1 MRDNRFYLEAGDL
14 EALSGAL
21 ASAGDRSGRV
31 VDRFLKESGGAEI
44 QRRIVDRLPVSGRH
58 WKGKPPG
65 ARQARP
71 FRQQFAPLAVTI
83 STQPAYRY
91 LYFPDD
97 GGNTRRHRG
106 NQQFMLR
113 GAEAAKP
120 AILEGILG
128 ALTESIL
135 EERT

>member
-1 MRDNRFYLEAGDL
+1 MSDNRFYLDAEDL
-14 EALSGAL
+14 EALSGAM
-21 ASAGDRSGRV
+21 ASAGERSGLV
-31 VDRFLKESGGAEI
+31 VDRFLEESGGAEI
-44 QRRIVDRLPVSGRH
+44 QHQIMDRLPVSGRR

-65 ARQARP
+65 AKQTRP

-83 STQPAYRY
+83 YTQPAYRY

-97 GGNTRRHRG
+97 GGNTQRHRG